1 MVFGGQIVKLQSN
14 INICCF
20 FFQAVHSFSR
30 AVHLNPGDKEL
41 WVEDLLWAQ
50 SLLEKRKNL
59 ESEKQEAS
67 DSNSRAKITELN
79 PDSACD
85 DNDESLEK
93 QIDVYK
99 HGQKMNESV
108 SDTVNTGNLP
118 SNYIQMRDYMP
129 P

>member
-1 MVFGGQIVKLQSN
+1 M
-14 INICCF
+14 
-20 FFQAVHSFSR
+20 
-30 AVHLNPGDKEL
+30 
-41 WVEDLLWAQ
+41 EDLLWAQ

-59 ESEKQEAS
+59 EREKQEAS